1 MSHTRTFRRDA
12 MALASA
18 SSRVFRTRTSHVRSL
33 AASRSSRANGVI
45 HRAKA
50 TIRARG
56 NVVASTGVS
65 PNHENAFPYDDT
77 LDVVLYDTTLRDGT
91 QQVGISLTC
100 DDKLEVASHLVDLG
114 VGYVE
119 GGYPGSNPK
128 DAEFFERWFSEG
140 LAEKAKANNVTLVA
154 FGMTRRR
161 NVRADQDEGL
171 RALRECPAPCVCIVA
186 KAWEE
191 QCHRVLG
198 VDAEENLLMVSESV
212 EVLVR
217 HGKEVIVDCEHFF
230 DGYAANE
237 AFAVQVA
244 VAAAKAGASH
254 VVLCDTNGGSMPWV
268 CEAGTAAVV
277 RALSAEGLDKK
288 CRVGTHAHN
297 DTSLAVANSLAG
309 VRGGARMVQGCVNG
323 YGERTGNADL
333 LVVAGNL
340 QLKMKKKCFPGHDD
354 GGACLTKIT
363 RVASAVASA
372 CGQSLDP
379 KQAYVGS
386 NAFAHKGGLHV
397 AALAKMPSSY
407 NHVVPGLVGNKQRA
421 VVSELS
427 GRGNIVAAA
436 RDSGREVSPETATK
450 VLAQIKDMERRG
462 FVLEDAGATVE
473 ILFNRADPMYRAPFN
488 VVEFTCHL
496 SNNSFSGGG
505 GFGAGEL
512 DEGDVDVNST
522 ANTNPSPVQALAGY
536 KKGSVAVNQVVVKV
550 DLFAYDD
557 NDAESAAPVAMKTT
571 LCVSEGNGPVNA
583 LANALRLALSDE
595 YPQLRRI
602 HLRDYKVDLLSTG
615 GTSAATTRVT
625 MDFAD
630 TDSDVT
636 WRTVGAHASI
646 VEASFRALV
655 DGMEFGIA
663 RCGTEGCAV
672 GFAKDEAEAEG
683 GREPAPTRR

>member
-1 MSHTRTFRRDA
+1 
-12 MALASA
+12 
-18 SSRVFRTRTSHVRSL
+18 
-33 AASRSSRANGVI
+33 
-45 HRAKA
+45 
-50 TIRARG
+50 
-56 NVVASTGVS
+56 
-65 PNHENAFPYDDT
+65 

-191 QCHRVLG
+191 QCQRVLG

-217 HGKEVIVDCEHFF
+217 HGKDVIVDCEHFF

-277 RALSAEGLDKK
+277 QALSAEGLDKK

-372 CGQSLDP
+372 CGQPLDP

-672 GFAKDEAEAEG
+672 GFAKDEAEAEA

>member
-1 MSHTRTFRRDA
+1 
-12 MALASA
+12 
-18 SSRVFRTRTSHVRSL
+18 
-33 AASRSSRANGVI
+33 
-45 HRAKA
+45 
-50 TIRARG
+50 
-56 NVVASTGVS
+56 
-65 PNHENAFPYDDT
+65 

-191 QCHRVLG
+191 QCQRVLG

-277 RALSAEGLDKK
+277 QALSAEGLDKK

-372 CGQSLDP
+372 CGQPLDP

-672 GFAKDEAEAEG
+672 GFAKDEAEAEA

>member
-1 MSHTRTFRRDA
+1 M
-12 MALASA
+12 
-18 SSRVFRTRTSHVRSL
+18 
-33 AASRSSRANGVI
+33 
-45 HRAKA
+45 
-50 TIRARG
+50 
-56 NVVASTGVS
+56 
-65 PNHENAFPYDDT
+65 
-77 LDVVLYDTTLRDGT
+77 DVVLYDTTLRDGT

-191 QCHRVLG
+191 QCQRVLG

-277 RALSAEGLDKK
+277 QALSAEGLDKK

-372 CGQSLDP
+372 CGQPLDP

-672 GFAKDEAEAEG
+672 GFAKDEAEAEA

>member
-1 MSHTRTFRRDA
+1 
-12 MALASA
+12 
-18 SSRVFRTRTSHVRSL
+18 
-33 AASRSSRANGVI
+33 
-45 HRAKA
+45 
-50 TIRARG
+50 
-56 NVVASTGVS
+56 
-65 PNHENAFPYDDT
+65 

-191 QCHRVLG
+191 QCQRVLG

-217 HGKEVIVDCEHFF
+217 HGKDVIVDCEHFF

-277 RALSAEGLDKK
+277 QALSAEGLDKK

-672 GFAKDEAEAEG
+672 GFAKDEAEAEA

>member
-1 MSHTRTFRRDA
+1 M
-12 MALASA
+12 
-18 SSRVFRTRTSHVRSL
+18 
-33 AASRSSRANGVI
+33 
-45 HRAKA
+45 
-50 TIRARG
+50 
-56 NVVASTGVS
+56 
-65 PNHENAFPYDDT
+65 
-77 LDVVLYDTTLRDGT
+77 DVVLYDTTLRDGT

-277 RALSAEGLDKK
+277 QALSAEGLDKK

-372 CGQSLDP
+372 CGQPLDP

-505 GFGAGEL
+505 GFGASEL
-512 DEGDVDVNST
+512 DEGDVVVNST

-672 GFAKDEAEAEG
+672 GFAKDEAEAEA

>member
-1 MSHTRTFRRDA
+1 
-12 MALASA
+12 
-18 SSRVFRTRTSHVRSL
+18 
-33 AASRSSRANGVI
+33 
-45 HRAKA
+45 
-50 TIRARG
+50 
-56 NVVASTGVS
+56 
-65 PNHENAFPYDDT
+65 
-77 LDVVLYDTTLRDGT
+77 
-91 QQVGISLTC
+91 
-100 DDKLEVASHLVDLG
+100 
-114 VGYVE
+114 
-119 GGYPGSNPK
+119 
-128 DAEFFERWFSEG
+128 
-140 LAEKAKANNVTLVA
+140 
-154 FGMTRRR
+154 
-161 NVRADQDEGL
+161 
-171 RALRECPAPCVCIVA
+171 
-186 KAWEE
+186 
-191 QCHRVLG
+191 
-198 VDAEENLLMVSESV
+198 
-212 EVLVR
+212 
-217 HGKEVIVDCEHFF
+217 
-230 DGYAANE
+230 
-237 AFAVQVA
+237 
-244 VAAAKAGASH
+244 
-254 VVLCDTNGGSMPWV
+254 
-268 CEAGTAAVV
+268 
-277 RALSAEGLDKK
+277 
-288 CRVGTHAHN
+288 
-297 DTSLAVANSLAG
+297 
-309 VRGGARMVQGCVNG
+309 MVQGCVNG

-372 CGQSLDP
+372 CGQPLDP

-512 DEGDVDVNST
+512 DEGEVDVNST

-583 LANALRLALSDE
+583 LDNALRKALDPL
-595 YPQLRRI
+595 YPQLEDMK
-602 HLRDYKVDLLSTG
+602 LTDYKVRILSPGG
-615 GTSAATTRVT
+615 GTGAITRV
-625 MDFAD
+625 MIE
-630 TDSDVT
+630 S
-636 WRTVGAHASI
+636 
-646 VEASFRALV
+646 V
-655 DGMEFGIA
+655 DGKGQRWSTIGVSANVIDASYNALNDAITYKLFRDG
-663 RCGTEGCAV
+663 AV
-672 GFAKDEAEAEG
+672 A
-683 GREPAPTRR
+683 

>member
-1 MSHTRTFRRDA
+1 M
-12 MALASA
+12 
-18 SSRVFRTRTSHVRSL
+18 
-33 AASRSSRANGVI
+33 
-45 HRAKA
+45 
-50 TIRARG
+50 
-56 NVVASTGVS
+56 
-65 PNHENAFPYDDT
+65 
-77 LDVVLYDTTLRDGT
+77 DVVLYDTTLRDGT

-191 QCHRVLG
+191 QCQRVLG

-217 HGKEVIVDCEHFF
+217 HGKDVIVDCEHFF

-277 RALSAEGLDKK
+277 QALSAEGLDKK

-372 CGQSLDP
+372 CGQPLDP

-672 GFAKDEAEAEG
+672 GFAKDEVEAEA

>member
-1 MSHTRTFRRDA
+1 M
-12 MALASA
+12 
-18 SSRVFRTRTSHVRSL
+18 
-33 AASRSSRANGVI
+33 
-45 HRAKA
+45 
-50 TIRARG
+50 
-56 NVVASTGVS
+56 
-65 PNHENAFPYDDT
+65 
-77 LDVVLYDTTLRDGT
+77 DVVLYDTTLRDGT

-191 QCHRVLG
+191 QCQRVLG

-277 RALSAEGLDKK
+277 QALSAEGLDKK

-372 CGQSLDP
+372 CGQPLDP

-672 GFAKDEAEAEG
+672 GFAKDEVEAEA